1 MNTKLFGKKWR
12 IVKLILVAVTF
23 LLFTAAM
30 GRQVSADDTP
40 AIYNYTGPNS
50 TTQMPN
56 NNQGIEFSTRLMV
69 NGKLG
74 PYPLMNFSQKSSA
87 IVDADRTTSI
97 SIEVIINNTTD
108 KDFGRV
114 GYGGALPRWI
124 NPGSQVVA
132 AQPFKPQT
140 QNGLTTGYPQYV
152 GGVTVPTL
160 TI

>member
-1 MNTKLFGKKWR
+1 
-12 IVKLILVAVTF
+12 
-23 LLFTAAM
+23 M

-114 GYGGALPRWI
+114 GYGVLCHGGLIQALKLSLPSRL
-124 NPGSQVVA
+124 SLRHKMV
-132 AQPFKPQT
+132 
-140 QNGLTTGYPQYV
+140 
-152 GGVTVPTL
+152 
-160 TI
+160 